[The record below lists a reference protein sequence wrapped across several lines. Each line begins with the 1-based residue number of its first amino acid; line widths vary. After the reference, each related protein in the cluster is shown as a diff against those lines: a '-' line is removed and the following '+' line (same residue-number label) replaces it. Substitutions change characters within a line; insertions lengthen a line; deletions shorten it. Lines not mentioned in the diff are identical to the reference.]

1 MGCLCGLMG
10 LACCG
15 AKAVCATICSVLGS
29 VMSGI
34 GVGFAVVAGG
44 VAVVNAFAS
53 GALVTVATAVIAYI
67 GIRFVIRCLR

>member
-1 MGCLCGLMG
+1 MSGIRQYLLSYLSPISFMIT
-10 LACCG
+10 
-15 AKAVCATICSVLGS
+15 VVLLI
-29 VMSGI
+29 GI

-67 GIRFVIRCLR
+67 GIRYVIRCLR